1 MIFTLLFSFIY
12 IYYER
17 TQAVNIIT
25 VLNIVTAETHTRTD
39 FWVRKCAAGE
49 NSPPWH
55 PPQRK
60 GEPQQ
65 VIDFWWRYHCRP
77 AATRLT
83 TKKWGFLTWMSF
95 KSFVVFFL
103 FFFSPVGHASSPAEN
118 WLRITEE
125 GHKKTDQNRQH
136 WNDKLKS
143 LFCDSQLDTPF
154 VCFVIFA
161 WERETWTRAHAQL
174 TQSVMQLKNFNL
186 PDQT

>member
-1 MIFTLLFSFIY
+1 MALSLPSSS
-12 IYYER
+12 
-17 TQAVNIIT
+17 N
-25 VLNIVTAETHTRTD
+25 TADDEKMGVPHLD
-39 FWVRKCAAGE
+39 VV
-49 NSPPWH
+49 
-55 PPQRK
+55 
-60 GEPQQ
+60 Q
-65 VIDFWWRYHCRP
+65 VFRR
-77 AATRLT
+77 
-83 TKKWGFLTWMSF
+83 
-95 KSFVVFFL
+95 VFAL
-103 FFFSPVGHASSPAEN
+103 FFSPVGHASSPAEN